1 MTFYLKGKARWQD
14 LNSFYVTYISN
25 YKKITNPYKLKVS
38 GIDPD
43 HDDDNSD
50 AYAVV
55 KVDMLGSKGI
65 FKFGEKVV
73 YRIFYMVLFLPP
85 FSIVLHVNLKN
96 ELQSW
101 QFRSL

>member
-1 MTFYLKGKARWQD
+1 M
-14 LNSFYVTYISN
+14 
-25 YKKITNPYKLKVS
+25 S

-43 HDDDNSD
+43 HDDDNVD

-55 KVDMLGSKGI
+55 KDDMLGSNGI
-65 FKFGEKVV
+65 FKFGEKIV
-73 YRIFYMVLFLPP
+73 YWIFYMVLFLPP
-85 FSIVLHVNLKN
+85 FSLDLHVSLKN

>member
-1 MTFYLKGKARWQD
+1 M
-14 LNSFYVTYISN
+14 
-25 YKKITNPYKLKVS
+25 S

-43 HDDDNSD
+43 HDDGNSD
-50 AYAVV
+50 AYADV